1 MHSHY
6 DALGDS
12 DGFVSYDEIQRALGK
27 TTHEEWKKEIQPHD
41 DGDEL
46 LNAAGLKN
54 LPTVILTYFPVA
66 IESMAGRCGLI
77 APSL

>member
-12 DGFVSYDEIQRALGK
+12 DGFVSYDEIKRALGK

-46 LNAAGLKN
+46 LNAAGLRN
-54 LPTVILTYFPVA
+54 LPTVILLHISP
-66 IESMAGRCGLI
+66 LQ
-77 APSL
+77 